1 MGEIRSP
8 SEPVADDATFLQA
21 VTEMARRRPV
31 VTSRAIYNDNGL
43 KLLEGG
49 VTVDGSLYERLVRH
63 RLTTP
68 LDECLD
74 SEPSVSGG
82 RVRGGIEELIAQSA
96 FFAAMAPPGR
106 VRRMLLEA
114 MEAIPLPRPMG
125 FQMTVLRESRP
136 ELYAHSL
143 RAALL
148 CGHLVGEAGAPM
160 HDVTMAA
167 AAGLLHDLGMLNIDP
182 ALLASGQKLSGD
194 ERRPLYAHP
203 LTGSMLVQRFHD
215 YPREVARA
223 VLEHHERLDG
233 SGYPRGLAGEALS
246 PLGRVLALAELV
258 TALFDGRRRHPELRV
273 SLALRMN
280 PGRYD
285 PALVPS
291 IQRLLRSQAQPPEA
305 PTVLVEEVLH
315 RLRLLAG
322 LTRQWHELVGP
333 LRAGE
338 GPGRAAVLDAVDA
351 QVQSLQRML
360 YNAGITPEQLD
371 CLGDEDTR
379 EPAVRV
385 ELWALEQELQ
395 WHLRAIANQLQRRW
409 RGDGPPRPL
418 PAPLDDWLVSVR
430 AMDQG
435 G

>member
-1 MGEIRSP
+1 MGDLS
-8 SEPVADDATFLQA
+8 STAEPASAFLQA

-49 VTVDGSLYERLVRH
+49 VTVDGSLYERLFRH
-63 RLTTP
+63 RLRTP

-74 SEPSVSGG
+74 SEPGVSG
-82 RVRGGIEELIAQSA
+82 RLVRSGVEELIGQST

-114 MEAIPLPRPMG
+114 VEAVPLPRPMG
-125 FQMTVLRESRP
+125 FQMTVLRENRP
-136 ELYAHSL
+136 DLFEHSL

-148 CGHLVGEAGAPM
+148 SAHLVSEAGAPL
-160 HDVTMAA
+160 HDITMAA

-182 ALLASGQKLSGD
+182 ALLAAGQKLSGD
-194 ERRPLYAHP
+194 DRRPLYAHP
-203 LTGSMLVQRFHD
+203 LTGSMLIQRFHV

-223 VLEHHERLDG
+223 VLEHHERLDA

-246 PLGRVLALAELV
+246 PLGRVLSLAELV
-258 TALFDGRRRHPELRV
+258 TAMFDGRRRHPELRV

-291 IQRLLRSQAQPPEA
+291 IHRLLRTQSPPPEA
-305 PTVLVEEVLH
+305 STVLVEEALH
-315 RLRLLAG
+315 RLRLLAD
-322 LTRQWHELVGP
+322 LMQQWRDLFGP
-333 LRAGE
+333 LRAG
-338 GPGRAAVLDAVDA
+338 PGLARAAVLDAIDA

-360 YNAGITPEQLD
+360 YNAGVTPQQLD
-371 CLGDEDTR
+371 CLSDEDAHA
-379 EPAVRV
+379 PAVRV

-409 RGDGPPRPL
+409 RGDGPALPL
-418 PAPLDDWLVSVR
+418 PAPLADWLATVQ
-430 AMDQG
+430 AIDQG

>member
-1 MGEIRSP
+1 MGEISSF
-8 SEPVADDATFLQA
+8 SEPVAADATFLRA

-63 RLTTP
+63 RLRTP

-74 SEPSVSGG
+74 SEPSVSGKLL
-82 RVRGGIEELIAQSA
+82 RGGVEELVTHSA
-96 FFAAMAPPGR
+96 FFAAMAPAGR
-106 VRRMLLEA
+106 LRSMLLEA
-114 MEAIPLPRPMG
+114 VEAVPLPRAIG

-136 ELYAHSL
+136 ELFQHSL

-148 CGHLVGEAGAPM
+148 CGHLVREAGAPM

-182 ALLASGQKLSGD
+182 ALLMADQKLSGD
-194 ERRPLYAHP
+194 DRRPLYAHP
-203 LTGSMLVQRFHD
+203 LTGSMLVQRFLV
-215 YPREVARA
+215 YPREVVRA

-233 SGYPRGLAGEALS
+233 SGYPRGLAGDALS

-258 TALFDGRRRHPELRV
+258 TAMFDGRRGHPELRV

-285 PALVPS
+285 PTLVRS
-291 IQRLLRSQAQPPEA
+291 VQRLLRTQSTPPEA
-305 PTVLVEEVLH
+305 ATVLVEEVIH

-322 LTRQWHELVGP
+322 LTRQWFELVQS

-338 GPGRAAVLDAVDA
+338 APARVAVLDAVDA

-360 YNAGITPEQLD
+360 FNAGITPEQLD
-371 CLGDEDTR
+371 CLGDDDTR
-379 EPAVRV
+379 DPAVRI
-385 ELWALEQELQ
+385 ELWALEKELQ

-409 RGDGPPRPL
+409 RGDGPAQAL
-418 PAPLDDWLVSVR
+418 PAPLDDWLATVR

>member
-31 VTSRAIYNDNGL
+31 VTSRAIYNENGL

-74 SEPSVSGG
+74 SEPSVSGKL
-82 RVRGGIEELIAQSA
+82 VRCGVEELIAQSA

-106 VRRMLLEA
+106 VQRMLLEA
-114 MEAIPLPRPMG
+114 TESIPLPRPMG

-136 ELYAHSL
+136 ELFEHSL

-148 CGHLVGEAGAPM
+148 CGHLVSEAGASL

-182 ALLASGQKLSGD
+182 ALLAIGQKLSGD

-203 LTGSMLVQRFHD
+203 LTGSMLVQRFLV
-215 YPREVARA
+215 YPREVPRA

-233 SGYPRGLAGEALS
+233 SGYPRGLVGEALS

-280 PGRYD
+280 PTRYD
-285 PALVPS
+285 PALVRS
-291 IQRLLRSQAQPPEA
+291 IHRLLRSRPPPPEA
-305 PTVLVEEVLH
+305 ATVLVEEVLH

-322 LTRQWHELVGP
+322 LTRQWSELVGP

-338 GPGRAAVLDAVDA
+338 GHGRAAVLDAVDV

-360 YNAGITPEQLD
+360 FNAGITPEQLD

-379 EPAVRV
+379 DPAVRI

-409 RGDGPPRPL
+409 RGDGPAHPL